1 VNELVRLTRPIYYL
15 TIEAKDGGHPPRS
28 VNIQY
33 TITIDGC
40 QLVLFTFRSSQVRI
54 IVNVQSTIDANQI
67 LTTPSIIERTTLTI
81 NEHQQQSY
89 KTNTPVA
96 HIEQIFPEQTVV
108 NKVIV
113 CIHQIIYIYI

>member
-28 VNIQY
+28 VLYRRCVWN
-33 TITIDGC
+33 TITI
-40 QLVLFTFRSSQVRI
+40 VLFTFRSSQVRI

-67 LTTPSIIERTTLTI
+67 LTTPSIIERTTLT
-81 NEHQQQSY
+81 NQQQSS

-108 NKVIV
+108 NKVCLYSIK
-113 CIHQIIYIYI
+113 